1 MALDDQVRKNAD
13 ALAKELGLDIQQAF
27 GRFLDDVLAQVTNDQ
42 DALQAQADQAVA
54 DAEARADAAQAAVA
68 EAQAE
73 AEAQKTQASRRPR
86 KSRPRRSRRRSPRRA
101 STSPARRPGWWR
113 GRARKRRKPT
123 RRSRPIARRAGRVD
137 EEAAALRAAAEQ
149 GSLAAMERLL
159 DAFRRLDQATTLTA
173 LIDTPGRSGRRR
185 DDALGRVRRPRARG
199 ARLARGR
206 LQRRAGRRPAGQ
218 RLARRRR
225 RDRRVRALEGPG
237 RDLAR
242 DASPTPASSAFI
254 AAADAASGL
263 AMPVTLGGETAA
275 VIYGDDGG
283 AGGPAG
289 WRETIEILARHAS
302 RCLEAQTA
310 IRAAK
315 LGARIAEGTGRRRA
329 LGADVAAA
337 PHADT

>member
-27 GRFLDDVLAQVTNDQ
+27 GRFLDDVLVQVTKDQ

-54 DAEARADAAQAAVA
+54 DADARADAAQAAI
-68 EAQAE
+68 AQAQAAQAA
-73 AEAQKTQASRRPR
+73 AEAQKIQAATAAKEESAAAVQAAVTQTREHVAREAAGLVA
-86 KSRPRRSRRRSPRRA
+86 RA
-101 STSPARRPGWWR
+101 REEAAQANAALQADREARRG
-113 GRARKRRKPT
+113 A
-123 RRSRPIARRAGRVD
+123 D
-137 EEAAALRAAAEQ
+137 EETAALRASAEQ

-159 DAFRRLDQATTLTA
+159 EAFRKLDQATTLTA
-173 LIDTPGRSGRRR
+173 LIDALAETAASETTRS
-185 DDALGRVRRPRARG
+185 AVFVV
-199 ARLARGR
+199 RGR
-206 LQRRAGRRPAGQ
+206 EVRGWRAAGFSDGPADV
-218 RLARRRR
+218 RLVSVSLDAAGAIGVCVRSKS
-225 RDRRVRALEGPG
+225 RVEISPATFVG
-237 RDLAR
+237 DLA
-242 DASPTPASSAFI
+242 FM

-315 LGARIAEGTGRRRA
+315 LGPGSQKEPVGAER
-329 LGADVAAA
+329 
-337 PHADT
+337 

>member
-27 GRFLDDVLAQVTNDQ
+27 GRFLDDVLVQVTRDR

-73 AEAQKTQASRRPR
+73 AEAQKSQAV
-86 KSRPRRSRRRSPRRA
+86 
-101 STSPARRPGWWR
+101 TAREESAAAVQAAILQTREHVARDAAGLVA
-113 GRARKRRKPT
+113 RARQETAQAQAVLQADRE
-123 RRSRPIARRAGRVD
+123 ARRAADD
-137 EEAAALRAAAEQ
+137 ETTALRAAAEQ

-159 DAFRRLDQATTLTA
+159 DAFRRLDHATTLTA
-173 LIDTPGRSGRRR
+173 LIDTLAEAAAGETTRS
-185 DDALGRVRRPRARG
+185 AVFVV
-199 ARLARGR
+199 RGR
-206 LQRRAGRRPAGQ
+206 EVRGWRVAGFSDAPADIRLVSVSLDGAGAIGVCVRSKARVEISPANFADAGQ
-218 RLARRRR
+218 LA
-225 RDRRVRALEGPG
+225 
-237 RDLAR
+237 
-242 DASPTPASSAFI
+242 FM

-315 LGARIAEGTGRRRA
+315 LAPGSQKEPVGA
-329 LGADVAAA
+329 
-337 PHADT
+337 

>member
-27 GRFLDDVLAQVTNDQ
+27 GRFLDDVLVQVTRDQ
-42 DALQAQADQAVA
+42 DALQAQANQAVA
-54 DAEARADAAQAAVA
+54 EAEARAEEARAAITKAQDEAAAQKSQALTTAKEESAAAVQAAITQTREHVAREAAGLVARAREEAAQANAA
-68 EAQAE
+68 LQADRE
-73 AEAQKTQASRRPR
+73 
-86 KSRPRRSRRRSPRRA
+86 
-101 STSPARRPGWWR
+101 ARRG
-113 GRARKRRKPT
+113 
-123 RRSRPIARRAGRVD
+123 VD

-173 LIDTPGRSGRRR
+173 LIDSLAEAAASETTRS
-185 DDALGRVRRPRARG
+185 AVFVVR
-199 ARLARGR
+199 
-206 LQRRAGRRPAGQ
+206 
-218 RLARRRR
+218 
-225 RDRRVRALEGPG
+225 G
-237 RDLAR
+237 RDLRGWRMAGFSDGPADVR
-242 DASPTPASSAFI
+242 LVSVSLDAAGAIGVCVRSKSRVEISPASFAEAGELAFM
-254 AAADAASGL
+254 AASDAASGL

-315 LGARIAEGTGRRRA
+315 LAPGSQKEPVGA
-329 LGADVAAA
+329 
-337 PHADT
+337 

>member
-13 ALAKELGLDIQQAF
+13 ALAKELGLDIQQAL
-27 GRFLDDVLAQVTNDQ
+27 GRFLDDVLVQVTHEQ
-42 DALQAQADQAVA
+42 DSRQAEADQALTE
-54 DAEARADAAQAAVA
+54 AEGRVEAVRTAAA

-73 AEAQKTQASRRPR
+73 ADAQKVQALAAAKDESVAAVQSAITLTREHV
-86 KSRPRRSRRRSPRRA
+86 
-101 STSPARRPGWWR
+101 AREAAGLVA
-113 GRARKRRKPT
+113 RAREEAAQANAALAADRESRK
-123 RRSRPIARRAGRVD
+123 AVD
-137 EEAAALRAAAEQ
+137 EEAASLRAAADQ

-173 LIDTPGRSGRRR
+173 LIDSLAEAAASETTRS
-185 DDALGRVRRPRARG
+185 AVFVV
-199 ARLARGR
+199 RGR
-206 LQRRAGRRPAGQ
+206 DVRGWRIAGFTDPPADV
-218 RLARRRR
+218 RLVSVSLDAAGAIGVCVRSKS
-225 RDRRVRALEGPG
+225 RVEI
-237 RDLAR
+237 
-242 DASPTPASSAFI
+242 SPATFADGHLGFM
-254 AAADAASGL
+254 AAADAAAGL

-315 LGARIAEGTGRRRA
+315 LSPGSPKEPVGAER
-329 LGADVAAA
+329 
-337 PHADT
+337 

>member
-27 GRFLDDVLAQVTNDQ
+27 GRFLDDVLVQVTRDQ

-54 DAEARADAAQAAVA
+54 DAEARAETAQAALA

-73 AEAQKTQASRRPR
+73 AQAQKTQAMTVKEESAAAVQAAITQTREHV
-86 KSRPRRSRRRSPRRA
+86 
-101 STSPARRPGWWR
+101 AREAAGLVA
-113 GRARKRRKPT
+113 RAREETAQAQAAIQADRE
-123 RRSRPIARRAGRVD
+123 ALRALD
-137 EEAAALRAAAEQ
+137 EEATALRAAAEQ
-149 GSLAAMERLL
+149 GSLEAMVRLL
-159 DAFRRLDQATTLTA
+159 DAFRRLDQSTTLTA
-173 LIDTPGRSGRRR
+173 LIDTLAEAAASETTRS
-185 DDALGRVRRPRARG
+185 AVFVV
-199 ARLARGR
+199 RGR
-206 LQRRAGRRPAGQ
+206 EVRGWRVAGFSDSPADVRSVSVSLDAAGAIGVCV
-218 RLARRRR
+218 RSKARVEISPSTFA
-225 RDRRVRALEGPG
+225 DAG
-237 RDLAR
+237 DL
-242 DASPTPASSAFI
+242 AFI
-254 AAADAASGL
+254 AAEDSASGL

-315 LGARIAEGTGRRRA
+315 LAPGSQKEPVGAER
-329 LGADVAAA
+329 
-337 PHADT
+337 

>member
-13 ALAKELGLDIQQAF
+13 ALAKELGLDIQQAV
-27 GRFLDDVLAQVTNDQ
+27 GRFLDDILVQVTRQQ
-42 DALQAQADQAVA
+42 DELQAQAEQAVA
-54 DAEARADAAQAAVA
+54 DAEARAEAAETGLAQALAASDAEKAQAIAAAKDESATAVQAAITQTREHVAREAAGLVARAREEAAQANAA
-68 EAQAE
+68 L
-73 AEAQKTQASRRPR
+73 
-86 KSRPRRSRRRSPRRA
+86 
-101 STSPARRPGWWR
+101 STDRE
-113 GRARKRRKPT
+113 ARKV
-123 RRSRPIARRAGRVD
+123 VD

-159 DAFRRLDQATTLTA
+159 EAFKRLDQATTLTA
-173 LIDTPGRSGRRR
+173 LLDSLAETAAVETTRS
-185 DDALGRVRRPRARG
+185 AVFVVRAREVRGWRAAGFTDAPADVRLVSVSLDAAG
-199 ARLARGR
+199 AIGVCVRSKS
-206 LQRRAGRRPAGQ
+206 
-218 RLARRRR
+218 
-225 RDRRVRALEGPG
+225 RVEI
-237 RDLAR
+237 
-242 DASPTPASSAFI
+242 TPATFAGAGGLGFI

-315 LGARIAEGTGRRRA
+315 LAPGSQKEPVGA
-329 LGADVAAA
+329 
-337 PHADT
+337 

>member
-27 GRFLDDVLAQVTNDQ
+27 GRFLDDALVQITRDQ

-54 DAEARADAAQAAVA
+54 DAEARAEAAQAALA
-68 EAQAE
+68 EAQAD
-73 AEAQKTQASRRPR
+73 AERHKTQAVAAKEESAAAVQAAVTQTREHV
-86 KSRPRRSRRRSPRRA
+86 
-101 STSPARRPGWWR
+101 AREAAGLVA
-113 GRARKRRKPT
+113 RAREEAAQTQAALQADRD
-123 RRSRPIARRAGRVD
+123 ARRALD
-137 EEAAALRAAAEQ
+137 EEATALRVAAQQ

-159 DAFRRLDQATTLTA
+159 DAFRRLDHATTLTA
-173 LIDTPGRSGRRR
+173 LIDTLAEAAASETTRS
-185 DDALGRVRRPRARG
+185 AVFVV
-199 ARLARGR
+199 RGR
-206 LQRRAGRRPAGQ
+206 EVRGWRVAGFSDGPADV
-218 RLARRRR
+218 RLLSVSLDAAGAIGVCVRSKARVEISPSTF
-225 RDRRVRALEGPG
+225 DGAGG
-237 RDLAR
+237 LA
-242 DASPTPASSAFI
+242 FM

-275 VIYGDDGG
+275 VIYGDDDG

-315 LGARIAEGTGRRRA
+315 L
-329 LGADVAAA
+329 A
-337 PHADT
+337 PGSQKEPVGVER

>member
-27 GRFLDDVLAQVTNDQ
+27 GRFLDDVLVQVTKDQ
-42 DALQAQADQAVA
+42 DALQAQADQALA
-54 DAEARADAAQAAVA
+54 DAEARAEAAQAAVA

-73 AEAQKTQASRRPR
+73 AEAQKTQAVAAAKEESAAAVQAAITQTREHVAREAAGLVA
-86 KSRPRRSRRRSPRRA
+86 RA
-101 STSPARRPGWWR
+101 REEAAQAHAALQADREARRGL
-113 GRARKRRKPT
+113 
-123 RRSRPIARRAGRVD
+123 D

-173 LIDTPGRSGRRR
+173 LIDTLAEAAASETTRS
-185 DDALGRVRRPRARG
+185 AVFVV
-199 ARLARGR
+199 RGR
-206 LQRRAGRRPAGQ
+206 EVRGWRVAGFSDAPADV
-218 RLARRRR
+218 RLVSVSLDAAGAIGVCVRSKAR
-225 RDRRVRALEGPG
+225 VEISPATFAGTG
-237 RDLAR
+237 DL
-242 DASPTPASSAFI
+242 AFI

-315 LGARIAEGTGRRRA
+315 LAPGSQKEPVGAER
-329 LGADVAAA
+329 
-337 PHADT
+337 